1 MPGPDQAASL
11 EPDEFAKMI
20 KAIRNIEKALGDG
33 IKRPSPS
40 EIRNIPIARK
50 SIVALRDIKKGEV
63 FTEGNIMCKRPAL
76 GLSPMRWYDV
86 IGQIADRDYFE
97 DELIEL

>member
-1 MPGPDQAASL
+1 
-11 EPDEFAKMI
+11 
-20 KAIRNIEKALGDG
+20 
-33 IKRPSPS
+33 
-40 EIRNIPIARK
+40 
-50 SIVALRDIKKGEV
+50 
-63 FTEGNIMCKRPAL
+63 MCKRPAL